1 METSLSMAQR
11 SNIDRIR
18 LFVRVAEA
26 GSFTAASR
34 IVGLPK
40 SSVSRA
46 VAALERELGV
56 RLIQRTT
63 RRLQLTDAGRAYF
76 ETASRALAGLDEAA
90 AVASQLQDAPRGRI
104 RLTAPD
110 IGVWL
115 LPAPLATFAE
125 SYPDVA
131 LDVTLTQRV
140 VDLVHEGVDLALRVG
155 RLSDTGLVARPL
167 GVVRA
172 GLFASRD
179 YLERRGRPRSI
190 ADLAKHDTVLFRAER
205 GRAIWDLVGP
215 AGRRKIEVHGALSAD
230 DHQFVRESA
239 AAGRGVTLLPIFA
252 CSGPFADP
260 DLVRVLG
267 DYATAGT
274 PIHLVYPSARFLP
287 KRVALLRDRLLAELP
302 RRLKT

>member
-1 METSLSMAQR
+1 MKQR
-11 SNIDRIR
+11 SSVDRAR
-18 LFVRVAEA
+18 LFVHVAEA

-34 IVGLPK
+34 IAGLPK
-40 SSVSRA
+40 SSLSRA

-90 AVASQLQDAPRGRI
+90 AVASQLQDTPRGTV

-115 LPAPLATFAE
+115 LPAPLAGFAD

-131 LDVTLTQRV
+131 LDVAITQRI

-155 RLSDTGLVARPL
+155 KLADTGLVARPL
-167 GVVRA
+167 GLVRS
-172 GLFASRD
+172 GLFASRN

-190 ADLAKHDTVLFRAER
+190 ADLARHDTVLFRAER
-205 GRAIWDLVGP
+205 GRAVWDLAGP
-215 AGRRKIEVHGALSAD
+215 AGRRQLAVRGVLSAD
-230 DHQFVRESA
+230 DHQFVREAA
-239 AAGRGVTLLPIFA
+239 AAGRGIALLPIFA
-252 CSGPFADP
+252 CSGPCAHP
-260 DLVRVLG
+260 ELVRVLG

-274 PIHLVYPSARFLP
+274 PLHLVYPSARYLP
-287 KRVALLRDRLLAELP
+287 KRVELLRDRLLAELP
-302 RRLKT
+302 RRLKS